1 MVSNKEK
8 NFISA
13 VVYLHNNE
21 DHIQYF
27 LKNLHTVLSENFEK
41 YEVICVN
48 DHSTDRTMER
58 VREMA
63 AGMSQSMMSIINMS
77 FYQGLEQSMNAG
89 IDLAIGD
96 FVYEFDSLFMDY
108 EVGTIME
115 AYRTSLKGFDIVSVT
130 SGKSQR
136 MFSKLF
142 YQLFNGNANNPYKLD
157 SESFKVVSRRAIN
170 RVNAMSNSIPYRKAM
185 YANSGLKLERI
196 YYNPIKECRS
206 TDSRQIMDSRK
217 KLATDSIILFT
228 DVAYKF
234 SVTMTLVMMI
244 MAFAVGIYAV
254 VIFLGKNPVEGWTT
268 TMLFLAFGFFGVFA
282 VMAIIIK
289 YLSILIDMT
298 FKRQRYTIESIEKIT
313 G

>member
-8 NFISA
+8 NFVSA

-27 LKNLHTVLSENFEK
+27 LKNLHTVLAENFEK

-48 DHSTDRTMER
+48 DHSTDRTIER

-63 AGMSQSMMSIINMS
+63 EGMSQSMMSIINMS
-77 FYQGLEQSMNAG
+77 FYQGMEQSMNAG

-96 FVYEFDSLFMDY
+96 FVYEFDNLFIDY
-108 EVGTIME
+108 EIGTIMD

-130 SGKSQR
+130 SEKTQR
-136 MFSKLF
+136 MFSRLF
-142 YQLFNGNANNPYKLD
+142 YHLFNRNANNPYKLD
-157 SESFKVVSRRAIN
+157 SESFRVVSRRAIN

-196 YYNPIKECRS
+196 YYAPLKDCRP
-206 TDSRQIMDSRK
+206 TDSRQILDTRK

-234 SVTMTLVMMI
+234 SVTMTLVMMV

-254 VIFLGKNPVEGWTT
+254 AIFLGKNPVEGWTT

>member
-27 LKNLHTVLSENFEK
+27 LKNLHTVLAENFEK

-63 AGMSQSMMSIINMS
+63 AGMSRSMMSIINMS

-108 EVGTIME
+108 EIGTIME

-142 YQLFNGNANNPYKLD
+142 YHLFNGNANNPYKLD

-196 YYNPIKECRS
+196 YYDPTRECRS

-234 SVTMTLVMMI
+234 SVTMTLVMMV